1 MDTSAISA
9 HLLQVMHARSR
20 SDGDL
25 GRGVRVVSWMTH
37 KQHDGLAFSEWFVI
51 AIMTGRTMVISVER
65 LPPVPRHAATPDPS
79 YRRTQAQKLAH
90 GLTDTNTRFGK
101 DRSIMCG

>member
-1 MDTSAISA
+1 MSA
-9 HLLQVMHARSR
+9 HLLQVMHARPR

-37 KQHDGLAFSEWFVI
+37 KQHDSLSLRECFVT

-65 LPPVPRHAATPDPS
+65 LPPVPRHAATPHPS
-79 YRRTQAQKLAH
+79 HLRTQAQKLAH